1 MTTSSI
7 KFNSCCIEKDIF
19 QQSIVNLFLSKT
31 RLFWQN
37 HHTRRSLKKLRPEQ
51 LDDIGITSEAARLE
65 YKKPFWK

>member
-7 KFNSCCIEKDIF
+7 KFNSCCIETNFSK
-19 QQSIVNLFLSKT
+19 QSIVNLFLSKT

-37 HHTRRSLKKLRPEQ
+37 HRTRRSLKKLRPEQ
-51 LDDIGITSEAARLE
+51 LEDIGITSEAARLE